1 MSHQWT
7 IALTLLLLLPL
18 ADASKL
24 SAQVKGQIP
33 GSGKEAEKRTE
44 AYASQAGKK
53 FDNAVS
59 CLFFLALSPVIVSSH
74 LPNAISTNH
83 HRASQVDASRQK
95 AADAERRAEELSKDS
110 KAKFEKYRKE
120 TGQSVSEAIDKF
132 DKTVEQKASEAKK
145 GVSSWFGSSK

>member
-1 MSHQWT
+1 M
-7 IALTLLLLLPL
+7 
-18 ADASKL
+18 
-24 SAQVKGQIP
+24 P
-33 GSGKEAEKRTE
+33 GSGKEAERRTE

-59 CLFFLALSPVIVSSH
+59 VPLFPPFFLLPFHPKIPCPSLSI
-74 LPNAISTNH
+74 TDH
-83 HRASQVDASRQK
+83 HRATQVDASRQK
-95 AADAERRAEELSKDS
+95 ASDAERRAEELSKDS

>member
-1 MSHQWT
+1 M
-7 IALTLLLLLPL
+7 
-18 ADASKL
+18 
-24 SAQVKGQIP
+24 P
-33 GSGKEAEKRTE
+33 GSGKEAERRTE

-59 CLFFLALSPVIVSSH
+59 SPIFRLSPLSFHCKPSW
-74 LPNAISTNH
+74 PTPSNTNH
-83 HRASQVDASRQK
+83 HCATQVDASRQK
-95 AADAERRAEELSKDS
+95 ASDAERRAEELSKES